1 MQLPF
6 VDVIIPHLNDRDRL
20 VECLSLLHRQS
31 YPADSYRVTVV
42 DNGSERPIDDL
53 VAGFPLAAVT
63 VETEKGCG
71 SARNKGVAST
81 KGDIL
86 AFTDSDC
93 QPDFNWILNAVNR
106 LTHEEVDVVAGNIKV
121 FYADEQRP
129 TDVELYDRV
138 FGFEPR
144 RYAERKHFAT
154 GANIVVPRRV
164 FEKVGPFRDGSL
176 PEDLDWG
183 RRAHALG
190 FRIRFAPD
198 VMIRHPARRTWAE
211 LRRKTERTA
220 WHARNYMG
228 ERPWFRLRWAAYTA
242 AMASPPL
249 WKAWQILT
257 TPELNGPRQRLRTI
271 RTLLRVRAYR
281 VGVMAGLLI
290 EPRPVRAE
298 REAS

>member
-20 VECLSLLHRQS
+20 VECLTRLHRQS

-42 DNGSERPIDDL
+42 DNGSDRPIDDL
-53 VAGFPLAAVT
+53 VAGFPLAGVAT
-63 VETEKGCG
+63 ETEKGCG
-71 SARNKGVAST
+71 SARNKGVMST
-81 KGDIL
+81 TGDIL

-93 QPDFNWILNAVNR
+93 QPDGDWILNAVNR
-106 LTHEEVDVVAGNIKV
+106 LTHQDCDIVAGNIKV
-121 FYADEQRP
+121 FPADESRP
-129 TDVELYDRV
+129 TDVELFDKV
-138 FGFEPR
+138 FGFESR

-164 FEKVGPFRDGSL
+164 FEKVGPFRNGQL

-198 VMIRHPARRTWAE
+198 VVIRHPARRTWAD
-211 LRRKTERTA
+211 LKRKTERTT

-228 ERPWFRLRWAAYTA
+228 ERPWFRVRWAAYTA

-249 WKAWQILT
+249 WKTWQILT
-257 TPELNGPRQRLRTI
+257 TPELSGRAQRLRTI
-271 RTLLRVRAYR
+271 RTLLRIRAYR
-281 VGVMAGLLI
+281 VGVMAGYLF
-290 EPRPVRAE
+290 EPHPVRTE